1 MLSYILYKHY
11 LALVLQIIDNAKSLT
26 SFHIND
32 LAFLLRCSEGR
43 FFFFFNMMVLLE
55 HVLILAI
62 LGQSSK
68 TCGGSLMY
76 SFKSSSISE
85 NFSWIHFSVSF
96 SLWGFLLCV
105 CYIFFTHSPNL
116 FISFNSYWSLSSHL
130 LDLKNFLLSIYFLL
144 SLVCYVH

>member
-1 MLSYILYKHY
+1 MIWPFCYD
-11 LALVLQIIDNAKSLT
+11 ALRAD
-26 SFHIND
+26 
-32 LAFLLRCSEGR
+32 

-116 FISFNSYWSLSSHL
+116 FISFNSYWSLSSHFRFKEFPSFHLFSLKPCL
-130 LDLKNFLLSIYFLL
+130 LCSLALMFF
-144 SLVCYVH
+144 LVCSSVWI